1 MILIV
6 PEEKLRRVL
15 QVTTGL
21 YKGLIP
27 NTNKYLDGEGFL
39 MYSQKVFNLLGIEI
53 TENQLAKGE
62 YDMAI
67 NEKAERD
74 KMLNYVSARMNKAAD
89 KMIDASNKVKAAQDE
104 EIRKVWLKKYVKHR
118 MSYMWY
124 KKLLEDSLRSI
135 DDAANM
141 ELGIISIKKEKTD
154 AEGK

>member
-15 QVTTGL
+15 QVTTRL
-21 YKGLIP
+21 YKGLMP
-27 NTNKYLDGEGFL
+27 NTNKYLEGQAFL
-39 MYSQKVFNLLGIEI
+39 MYASKAFNLLGLEI

-74 KMLNYVSARMNKAAD
+74 KMLNYVSTKMNKAAD
-89 KMIDASNKVKAAQDE
+89 KMIDASNKVKAAQDDE
-104 EIRKVWLKKYVKHR
+104 TRKVWLKKYVKHR

-135 DDAANM
+135 DDAANQ

-154 AEGK
+154 AEG

>member
-15 QVTTGL
+15 HVTTRL
-21 YKGLIP
+21 YKGLMP
-27 NTNKYLDGEGFL
+27 NTNKYLEGESFL
-39 MYSQKVFNLLGIEI
+39 MYASRVFKLLGFEI
-53 TENQLAKGE
+53 SENQLAKGE
-62 YDMAI
+62 YDMAF
-67 NEKAERD
+67 NEKAEQD
-74 KMLNYVSARMNKAAD
+74 KMLNYVSTKMNKAAD

-104 EIRKVWLKKYVKHR
+104 ETKKVWLKKYVKHR

-141 ELGIISIKKEKTD
+141 ELGIISIKKEKAD
-154 AEGK
+154 AEG

>member
-6 PEEKLRRVL
+6 SEENLRKVL
-15 QVTTGL
+15 NVTTRL
-21 YKGLIP
+21 YKGLLP
-27 NTNKYLDGEGFL
+27 NTNKYLDGMAFL
-39 MYSQKVFNLLGIEI
+39 MYSQKMLSLLGFEI

-74 KMLNYVSARMNKAAD
+74 KMLDYVSSRMNKSAD
-89 KMIDASNKVKAAQDE
+89 KMIEASNKVKAAQDE
-104 EIRKVWLKKYVKHR
+104 ATRKVWLKKYMKHR

-135 DDAANM
+135 DDTVNQ
-141 ELGIISIKKEKTD
+141 ELGIISIKKEKAD
-154 AEGK
+154 AES

>member
-6 PEEKLRRVL
+6 SEENLRKVL
-15 QVTTGL
+15 KVTTRL
-21 YKGLIP
+21 YKSLMP
-27 NTNKYLDGEGFL
+27 NTNKCLTGETFL
-39 MYSQKVFNLLGIEI
+39 MYSCKVLSLLGLEI
-53 TENQLAKGE
+53 TEKQLAKGE

-74 KMLNYVSARMNKAAD
+74 KMLDYVSSRMNKAAD
-89 KMIDASNKVKAAQDE
+89 KMIEASNKVKAAQDE
-104 EIRKVWLKKYVKHR
+104 ATRKVWLKKYVKYR

-135 DDAANM
+135 DDTVNQ

-154 AEGK
+154 AEG

>member
-6 PEEKLRRVL
+6 SEENLRKVL
-15 QVTTGL
+15 KVTTRL
-21 YKGLIP
+21 YKGLMP
-27 NTNKYLDGEGFL
+27 NTNKYLAGEAFL
-39 MYSQKVFNLLGIEI
+39 MYSRKVLSLLGFEI

-74 KMLNYVSARMNKAAD
+74 KMLNYVSTKMNKAAD
-89 KMIDASNKVKAAQDE
+89 KMIDASNKVKAAQDDE
-104 EIRKVWLKKYVKHR
+104 TRKVWLKKYVKHR

-135 DDAANM
+135 DDAVNQ
-141 ELGIISIKKEKTD
+141 ELGIISIKKEKAD
-154 AEGK
+154 AEG

>member
-15 QVTTGL
+15 QVTTRL
-21 YKGLIP
+21 YRSMMP
-27 NTNKYLDGEGFL
+27 NTNKYLDGQAFL
-39 MYSQKVFNLLGIEI
+39 MYASKVFNLLGLEI

-74 KMLNYVSARMNKAAD
+74 KMLNYVSTKMNKAAD

-104 EIRKVWLKKYVKHR
+104 ETKKVWLKKYVKHR

-135 DDAANM
+135 DDAANQ

-154 AEGK
+154 AES

>member
-6 PEEKLRRVL
+6 PEENLRKVL
-15 QVTTGL
+15 KVTTRL
-21 YKGLIP
+21 YRGLIP
-27 NTNKYLDGEGFL
+27 NTNKYLDGQAFL
-39 MYSQKVFNLLGIEI
+39 MFSQKVLSLLGFEI

-67 NEKAERD
+67 NEKAEQD
-74 KMLNYVSARMNKAAD
+74 KMLNYVSTRMNKSAD

-104 EIRKVWLKKYVKHR
+104 ATRKVWLKKYVKHR

-135 DDAANM
+135 DDTVNH
-141 ELGIISIKKEKTD
+141 ELGIISIKKEKAD
-154 AEGK
+154 AES

>member
-6 PEEKLRRVL
+6 SEENLRKVL
-15 QVTTGL
+15 KVTTRL
-21 YKGLIP
+21 YKGLMP
-27 NTNKYLDGEGFL
+27 NTNKYLAGETFL
-39 MYSQKVFNLLGIEI
+39 MYSRKVLSLLGLEI

-74 KMLNYVSARMNKAAD
+74 KMLDYVSSRMNKAAD
-89 KMIDASNKVKAAQDE
+89 KMIDASNKVKAAQDDE
-104 EIRKVWLKKYVKHR
+104 TRKVWLKKYVKHR

-124 KKLLEDSLRSI
+124 KKLLEDALRSI
-135 DDAANM
+135 DDTVNQ

-154 AEGK
+154 AEG